1 MFFGGGLSNHY
12 LVQVAVV
19 VSLLPWSQDINKP
32 PPHSLLIFTFTFLCE
47 YGQFWIQENQVFC
60 CWLWG
65 WLVLHAWQL
74 CMLVIKHV
82 GSPLPQMCKTN
93 RFASLCLVWLIQ
105 FLTDLVT
112 KWCKIKCYFPGNVS
126 MGAWGFCKSPLCK
139 HVCSLSPVS
148 TTPGGGGWLILDLGK
163 IHACTVGFCKKPQ
176 APMNVGTMRV

>member
-1 MFFGGGLSNHY
+1 MSKD
-12 LVQVAVV
+12 
-19 VSLLPWSQDINKP
+19 SS
-32 PPHSLLIFTFTFLCE
+32 E
-47 YGQFWIQENQVFC
+47 YKKTKFFC

-65 WLVLHAWQL
+65 WLVLQAWQL
-74 CMLVIKHV
+74 CMLVINHV

-139 HVCSLSPVS
+139 HVFSLSPVS
-148 TTPGGGGWLILDLGK
+148 TTPGTHECGYHGRLTPVFWQFRWVLFCHPLKTTTTVPRSLWLYRQTSECTWQNMLTILLSVSKCFARNRLIGK
-163 IHACTVGFCKKPQ
+163 S
-176 APMNVGTMRV
+176 RVTG